1 MIIANIIRE
10 LHTEHEIY
18 FFVTAYI
25 EAARYCGKLAF
36 LPARMA
42 DLPLQGKEDLQTR
55 FEQLMV
61 ELDKASRRLD
71 DKACVVIKEALA
83 VLGTALT
90 CLRLLQIKRL
100 KAPPVIGKPSVSPWF
115 PTSET
120 DSNSYATGPGAAS

>member
-1 MIIANIIRE
+1 MIIANIIRD

-25 EAARYCGKLAF
+25 EAVRYCDKFAF
-36 LPARMA
+36 LPARMT

-55 FEQLMV
+55 FEQLIV

-71 DKACVVIKEALA
+71 DKACVVLKEALS

-90 CLRLLQIKRL
+90 CLRLLQIKRRC
-100 KAPPVIGKPSVSPWF
+100 APSGIVEPSVSPWF
-115 PTSET
+115 PASET
-120 DSNSYATGPGAAS
+120 DSNSYATGPGAPS